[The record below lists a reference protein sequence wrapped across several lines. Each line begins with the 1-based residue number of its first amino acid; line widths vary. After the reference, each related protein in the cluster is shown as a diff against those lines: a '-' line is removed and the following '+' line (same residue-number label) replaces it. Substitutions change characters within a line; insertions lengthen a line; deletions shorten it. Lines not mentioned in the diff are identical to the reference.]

1 MSMSRTYLDYNAT
14 SPLLPEAREAMVGAL
29 DATGNPSSVHGEG
42 RTARKV
48 VEDAREKVAALV
60 GAKAKNI
67 VFTSGATEANAWALS
82 RKWDMIFLPKIEHD
96 SVLASARLSGADI
109 AEIDADTTGQ
119 ARIEQIGERLLT
131 STATAGRQLVTLQI
145 ANNETGVLQPVTETA
160 DFCEE
165 HGLALHIDAVQG
177 AGRTN
182 IEFDL
187 LGAETMAIS
196 SHKLGGPMGV
206 GALVLKDGLE
216 ISPLIVG
223 GGQEKRRR
231 AGTENVAGIAGFG
244 AAAEIALN
252 NLGDMARLRQLR
264 DLLEHALL
272 AITPSAQIIGTDG
285 PRLANTTCVALKGQ
299 SSEILLIKFDLAGIA
314 VSSGSA
320 CSSGKVGASH
330 VLTAMGISSE
340 LSRSAIRISL
350 GWNTSADDIDT
361 FVSVWS
367 EIMAGGARAVA

>member
-145 ANNETGVLQPVTETA
+145 ANNETGVVQPVTETA

-252 NLGDMARLRQLR
+252 NLGNMVRLRQLR
-264 DLLEHALL
+264 DRLEHALL
-272 AITPSAQIIGTDG
+272 STTPSAQIIGTDG

-350 GWNTSADDIDT
+350 G
-361 FVSVWS
+361 FGV
-367 EIMAGGARAVA
+367 

>member
-1 MSMSRTYLDYNAT
+1 MSLSRTYLDYNAT
-14 SPLLPEAREAMVGAL
+14 APLLPAAREAVVAAL

-42 RTARKV
+42 RTARKI

-82 RKWDMIFLPKIEHD
+82 RNWEEIFLPKIEHD
-96 SVLASARLSGADI
+96 SVLASARSSGANVV
-109 AEIDADTTGQ
+109 EIDADTSGQ
-119 ARIEQIGERLLT
+119 TSVEQIGERLLT
-131 STATAGRQLVTLQI
+131 SNSAAGRQLVTLQV

-177 AGRTN
+177 AGRTT
-182 IEFDL
+182 IEFDA

-196 SHKLGGPMGV
+196 SHKIGGPMGV
-206 GALVLKDGLE
+206 GALILKDGLE
-216 ISPLIVG
+216 ISPFIVG

-244 AAAEIALN
+244 AAAEVALN
-252 NLGDMARLRQLR
+252 NLSDMARLRQLR
-264 DLLEHALL
+264 DRLEHELL
-272 AITPSAQIIGTDG
+272 AITPTVQIIGSEG
-285 PRLANTTCVALKGQ
+285 PRLANTTCVALEGQ

-330 VLTAMGISSE
+330 VLTAMGISPE
-340 LSRSAIRISL
+340 LSRSAIRVSL

-367 EIMAGGARAVA
+367 EIMAGGKRAVA

>member
-1 MSMSRTYLDYNAT
+1 MSLSRTYLDYNAT
-14 SPLLPEAREAMVGAL
+14 APLLPAAREAVVAAL

-48 VEDAREKVAALV
+48 VEDARERVAALV

-82 RKWDMIFLPKIEHD
+82 RNWQEIFLPKIEHD
-96 SVLASARLSGADI
+96 SVLASARSSGANVV
-109 AEIDADTTGQ
+109 EIDADTSGQ
-119 ARIEQIGERLLT
+119 TSVEQIGERLLT
-131 STATAGRQLVTLQI
+131 SKSAVGRQLVTLQV

-177 AGRTN
+177 AGRTT
-182 IEFDL
+182 IEFDA

-196 SHKLGGPMGV
+196 SHKIGGPMGV
-206 GALVLKDGLE
+206 GALILKDGLE
-216 ISPLIVG
+216 ISPFIVG

-244 AAAEIALN
+244 AAAEVALN
-252 NLGDMARLRQLR
+252 NLSDMARLRQLR
-264 DLLEHALL
+264 DRLEHELL
-272 AITPSAQIIGTDG
+272 AITPTVQIIGSEG
-285 PRLANTTCVALKGQ
+285 PRLANTTCVALEGQ

-330 VLTAMGISSE
+330 VLTAMGISPE
-340 LSRSAIRISL
+340 LSRSAIRVSL

-367 EIMAGGARAVA
+367 EIMAGGKRAVA